1 MRCLDRR
8 VLIGLAAIGAAVL
21 VARPD
26 WLGVVLPLL
35 VVLACP
41 LSMHIM
47 MRTGATRTGAPASS
61 GSDHELDE
69 LRSEIARLRGEVERR
84 RASHDA

>member
-21 VARPD
+21 VARPA
-26 WLGVVLPLL
+26 WLGAVVPLL

-41 LSMHIM
+41 LSMLLMIRPGAA
-47 MRTGATRTGAPASS
+47 RTCANPGA
-61 GSDHELDE
+61 DHELDD
-69 LRSEIARLRGEVERR
+69 LRTEIARLRDEVEHR
-84 RASHDA
+84 RASRDA